1 MLTSPGPTLFFDFI
15 DPGSYLASLM
25 IDEAGA
31 ADNVHWRGFELRPPP
46 LPLMDPGTDDWQR
59 YHAFA
64 AEEAGAMGAELHAPD
79 LLPWTRKA
87 HELTEFA
94 RDRDCYHAVRRAL
107 FMAHFVDRTD
117 IGRIDLLVA
126 VAHAAG
132 LDRSEAKAAL
142 DVDRYADAVS
152 AHRDTAGR
160 AAIDSVPALV
170 SGTWRVEGLTSSAGA
185 ARWTD
190 RITKQMTATTEE

>member
-1 MLTSPGPTLFFDFI
+1 MLTTPGPTLFFDFI
-15 DPGSYLASLM
+15 DPGSYLASHM

-31 ADNVHWRGFELRPPP
+31 ADIVHWRGFELRPPP
-46 LPLMDPGTDDWQR
+46 RPLIDPGTDDWQR
-59 YHAFA
+59 YHSSV
-64 AEEAGAMGAELHAPD
+64 AEEARVLGAKMEAPD
-79 LLPWTRKA
+79 MLPWTRKA

-107 FMAHFVDRTD
+107 FMAHFIDRTD

-142 DVDRYADAVS
+142 DVDRYTDTVS
-152 AHRDTAGR
+152 AHRDMARRVAVEG
-160 AAIDSVPALV
+160 VPALV
-170 SGTWRVEGLTSSAGA
+170 SGTRRVVGLTSPAHASRWAG
-185 ARWTD
+185 W
-190 RITKQMTATTEE
+190 ITNELTTTTEG